1 MKKQK
6 QQYIYIRI
14 CARVCTPAGTPK
26 EVELPGGYTNEG
38 YAFMEVLWRSTP
50 AKCVAVETDSVDLFI
65 GTVGCH
71 NATRGGGGVD
81 ATREDYQQHVYVVFS
96 PISFL
101 IKFRL
106 EHVRGLP
113 LVRYSRRET
122 IS

>member
-1 MKKQK
+1 MLS
-6 QQYIYIRI
+6 
-14 CARVCTPAGTPK
+14 C
-26 EVELPGGYTNEG
+26 
-38 YAFMEVLWRSTP
+38 RSWCSTL
-50 AKCVAVETDSVDLFI
+50 AKCVAVETVSVDLFI

-106 EHVRGLP
+106 ERE
-113 LVRYSRRET
+113 RERRERGKRD
-122 IS
+122 